1 MSYRYSLNS
10 SKGKFTCPRCLKKK
24 RFSRYW
30 DNEDQSFVHTT
41 AGRCDRP
48 KCGYHF
54 TPKEYFQN
62 TGTNFSNQFTGNY
75 IPLPPAPKDYL
86 NASLISKFANNY
98 GTNNFISFLC
108 SIFEKPVVKRII
120 LRYLLG
126 SISKPWDSSVIFWE
140 MDHKGILR
148 YGKIMKYHSHNG
160 KRVKEPYS
168 HVGSFHKVYH
178 GKDRNYNYDRCLYG
192 LHLIN
197 EDASKPI
204 AIVESEKTA
213 IIMSEIDPKYIWL
226 ACGSING
233 INEHMFN
240 PISHRKII
248 LYPDLSLPNDKGKT
262 ALDYWTEKANKLM
275 VLGFKITVSTF
286 LYELADSNEKK
297 IGFDIADYY
306 INDLLATKQKFVTP
320 AIPKR
325 EILLTKKEKQ
335 LAALISK
342 NSAIQ
347 TLIKVFQLE
356 II

>member
-1 MSYRYSLNS
+1 MKYRYALNS
-10 SKGKFTCPRCLKKK
+10 SKGKFTCPKCSHKN

-30 DNEDQSFVHTT
+30 DKEKQQFISTDV
-41 AGRCDRP
+41 GKCDRP
-48 KCGYHF
+48 TCGYHL
-54 TPKEYFQN
+54 TPKDHFQN
-62 TGTNFSNQFTGNY
+62 TGVNFTSQFSNNY

-86 NASLISKFANNY
+86 NTSLISKYANSYSN
-98 GTNNFISFLC
+98 NNFISFLC
-108 SIFEKPVVKRII
+108 KIFEKPVVKKII

-126 SISKPWDSSVIFWE
+126 SINKPWKDSIIFWE
-140 MDHKGILR
+140 IDNKGILR
-148 YGKIMKYHSHNG
+148 YGKIMTYHSHNG
-160 KRVKEPYS
+160 KRVKEPYN

-178 GKDRNYNYDRCLYG
+178 GKDRNYNYDRCLFG

-197 EDASKPI
+197 EDFSKPI

-248 LYPDLSLPNDKGKT
+248 LFPDLSLPNDKGKT
-262 ALDYWTEKANKLM
+262 ALDYWTEKANKLIK
-275 VLGFKITVSTF
+275 LGFKITVSTF
-286 LYELADSNEKK
+286 LYVLADPKEKE

-306 INDLLATKQKFVTP
+306 INELLASKQKFTTQE
-320 AIPKR
+320 IPKR

-335 LAALISK
+335 LAALICK
-342 NSAIQ
+342 NAAVQS
-347 TLIKVFQLE
+347 LIDTFQLE
-356 II
+356 IE